1 MKTILVFAAHP
12 DDEMLGCG
20 ATLLNYVKKG
30 YKIKSFFFGDG
41 ESSRNV
47 NKRNLSKLI
56 SEREQQAIL
65 VSKKAKFEKPDFR
78 RFPDNRLDMIPILDI
93 VKYIELKIKKY
104 KPEIIFTHFE
114 NDLNIDHQ
122 ITHKAVM
129 TATRPLSRTFVK
141 KIYSF
146 EIPSST
152 DFSFVRDKKRFFNP
166 NFYVKVDKTIQ
177 KKLNLLKIYKEEIKK
192 WPHPRSIKSI
202 KNLAMYRGSQIGTK
216 YAEAFLLIRE
226 LQN

>member
-47 NKRNLSKLI
+47 NKRNLLKLI

-152 DFSFVRDKKRFFNP
+152 DFSFARDKKRFFNP
-166 NFYVKVDKTIQ
+166 NFYVKVDRTIQ
-177 KKLNLLKIYKEEIKK
+177 KKLNLLKVYKGEIKK

-202 KNLAMYRGSQIGTK
+202 KNLAMHRGSQIGTK